1 MIKRDYPSFL
11 LYTFGFLLLW
21 EWLRPVEQLTET
33 EHIETFIIFLII
45 SFALSFLHLK
55 WIWQYLI
62 KMIFI
67 LYSIN
72 RIHYDEGF
80 FQFSWVKSLL
90 TDVIDNIGLIAAR
103 DWNDLSNEFRTLL
116 FFVLLWLM
124 VYLIHYWLLNRKRI
138 FIFYLMTL
146 IYITVLDTFTPYSA
160 KAAIVRTVVAGFAVM
175 GMLTFYRIIQR
186 ENVNIEPAFFRKWM
200 VPLARMIAFS
210 VFLGIVVPKAEP
222 IWPDPVPYLTANND
236 KVPERNLS
244 GVHRIGYGTNDSAL
258 GGPFIGDNNPVF
270 NYEANGKSYWKMETK
285 DVYTGKG
292 WLTSGTTPIS
302 FRQEDLVPVY
312 SLPKTVET
320 IKESARVLT
329 HVGYNYNYLM
339 YPAGINKVLKI
350 LPLDAA
356 GNDFEVDTT
365 NERIS
370 FYNHNK
376 APVVPRVFTVE
387 FETPKYKAKDLVQ
400 TTSFDP
406 TSINP
411 EFYEKYTRLPEG
423 LPPRVKELAEEITAS
438 KSNWFDKA
446 KAVESYFGK
455 AEFTYDQKNVAVPDT
470 NDDYVDQFLFDTKRG
485 YCDNFSSSMAVMLRT
500 LGIPTRWVKGFT
512 GGDFLQYS
520 DEASGVQV
528 YEVTNNNAHSWVE
541 VFFPNQG
548 WVPFEPTK
556 GFSNEIIINYESTA
570 TSSSNP
576 QTSTPT
582 VKKPQQENLNDTKA
596 SNDSNQFSD
605 IKRIWTDSKLFL
617 KNNWMRMVLIF
628 ILLAGVFTILYR
640 GRGKWV
646 PYLLLAVY
654 RFKKKD
660 ESFGAAYLALL
671 EQFDRYGLK
680 RKENQTL
687 RNYARYIDSF
697 FSTREMSR
705 LTAIYENYVYHQNL
719 PKGTWEESHELWEN
733 LIKKTIA

>member
-80 FQFSWVKSLL
+80 FQFGWVKFLL

-103 DWNDLSNEFRTLL
+103 DWNDLSNVFRTLL

-138 FIFYLMTL
+138 FIFYFMTL

-175 GMLTFYRIIQR
+175 GMLTFNRIIQR
-186 ENVNIEPAFFRKWM
+186 ENVNTEPAFYRKWM
-200 VPLARMIAFS
+200 VPLAGMIAFS
-210 VFLGIVVPKAEP
+210 VFLGIAAPKAEP

-270 NYEANGKSYWKMETK
+270 NYEANGKNYWKMETK

-320 IKESARVLT
+320 IKETARVLT

-376 APVVPRVFTVE
+376 APVVPRDFTVE

-411 EFYEKYTRLPEG
+411 EFYEKYTRLPEE

-455 AEFTYDQKNVAVPDT
+455 AEYTYDQKNVAVPDT

-528 YEVTNNNAHSWVE
+528 YEVTNNNTHSWVE

-556 GFSNEIIINYESTA
+556 GFSNEIIINYESKA

-582 VKKPQQENLNDTKA
+582 VKMPQQENLDDTKA
-596 SNDSNQFSD
+596 SKDSNQFSD

-617 KNNWMRMVLIF
+617 KNNWKRMVLIF
-628 ILLAGVFTILYR
+628 ILLAGVSTILYR
-640 GRGKWV
+640 IRGKWV

-660 ESFGAAYLALL
+660 ESFGTAYLALL